1 MIIKYKNIYG
11 YLIKECIPKFYIEYN
26 YPCYR
31 IYATRRS
38 ITKNKLYIISITLDD
53 VAYHLKNNISISKKD
68 VEFIMDCQDEDIIKL
83 FILKLIN
90 ERL

>member
-1 MIIKYKNIYG
+1 MITKYHNV
-11 YLIKECIPKFYIEYN
+11 YN
-26 YPCYR
+26 YLEEHYVTDYYITYEYPCHY
-31 IYATRRS
+31 ICTNADFEF
-38 ITKNKLYIISITLDD
+38 NKLYIICTTLPPEIP
-53 VAYHLKNNISISKKD
+53 HLGEDISISKKD

>member
-11 YLIKECIPKFYIEYN
+11 YLIKECIPKFYIEYKIP
-26 YPCYR
+26 YYH
-31 IYATRRS
+31 IYATTS
-38 ITKNKLYIISITLDD
+38 NINNKLYIISTIDD
-53 VAYHLKNNISISKKD
+53 VPYTLNKDINISKKD
-68 VEFIMDCQDEDIIKL
+68 VNFIMNCQDEDIIKL